1 MLKYIRTLVSYFK
14 VTCRQFKIAFVIY
27 DVCQIKFSLLNFTF
41 KKPKLC
47 LDLAVAALLI
57 SDSLE
62 FKDLVE

>member
-14 VTCRQFKIAFVIY
+14 VTWQFKIAFVIY

-47 LDLAVAALLI
+47 LDLAVATLLI
-57 SDSLE
+57 SDILE